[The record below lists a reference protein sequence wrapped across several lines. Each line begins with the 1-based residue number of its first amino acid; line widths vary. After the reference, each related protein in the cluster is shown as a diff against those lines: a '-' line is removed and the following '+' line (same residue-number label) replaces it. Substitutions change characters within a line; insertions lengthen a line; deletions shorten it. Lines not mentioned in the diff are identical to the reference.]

1 MNAAGA
7 RARVLAVDDEPDI
20 ARVVAEALGSEP
32 YETVPA
38 ASAQE
43 ALDAYAAERF
53 DLVLMDVRLGGPDG
67 VDALERLRRLDP
79 SALVVMLSAFDNV
92 NTAVQCMRLGAYD
105 YLTKPLNTYELRIT
119 IANALRTRRLM
130 GEVERLRREVE
141 KGRGLDRLVGD
152 EPSMHQ
158 LRDLVKRI
166 ACHDISVLVTGESG
180 TGKELVAESLHLLSD
195 RRDRPFVSVDCAA
208 LPEPLIE
215 SELFGH
221 EKGAFTGARERKIGR
236 FELAS
241 GGVLFLDEIG
251 NLAQGVQIKLLR
263 VLQERKISRLGSNAE
278 VPIDVRLVAAT
289 NVDLAEAIRR
299 GAFRED
305 LYYRLNEF
313 NIKVPSLKERPGDV
327 PLLANYFL
335 HRFNLQFG
343 RQVQRF
349 TPAAM
354 DAIKAHAWTGNV
366 REMQNAVKRAVI
378 LAEEE
383 IEPAHLPGEVA
394 GTAARPEARPL
405 KDLAGGAVMAAEAEM
420 IRRALHESRW
430 NKQKAARLL
439 QIDYKTLF
447 NKIREYQID

>member
-1 MNAAGA
+1 MNAKNNKAK
-7 RARVLAVDDEPDI
+7 VLAVDDEPDI
-20 ARVVAEALGSEP
+20 ARVVAEALGTES

-38 ASAQE
+38 ASGEE
-43 ALDAYAAERF
+43 ALELYAKNRF
-53 DLVLMDVRLGGPDG
+53 DLVLLDVRLGGIDG
-67 VDALERLRRLDP
+67 VETLDRLRRMD
-79 SALVVMLSAFDNV
+79 STALVVMLSSFDNV

-119 IANALRTRRLM
+119 LANALRTRRLIS
-130 GEVERLRREVE
+130 EVERLRREVE
-141 KGRGLDRLVGD
+141 KGRGLERLVGD
-152 EPSMHQ
+152 EPCMHQ
-158 LRDLVKRI
+158 MRDLIKRI
-166 ACHDISVLVTGESG
+166 AAHDISVLVTGDSG

-215 SELFGH
+215 SELFGY
-221 EKGAFTGARERKIGR
+221 EKGAFTGARERKLGR

-251 NLAQGVQIKLLR
+251 NLPPNVQVKLLR

-278 VPIDVRLVAAT
+278 IVIDVRLVAAT
-289 NVDLAEAIRR
+289 NVDLQDAIRR

-305 LYYRLNEF
+305 LYYRLAEF
-313 NIKVPSLKERPGDV
+313 HIKVPALKERPGDI
-327 PLLANYFL
+327 PLLANYYL

-343 RQVQRF
+343 RQVLRF
-349 TPAAM
+349 SPPAM
-354 DAIKAHAWTGNV
+354 EAIKAHQWTGNV

-383 IEPAHLPGEVA
+383 IDLVHLPPEIGGQA
-394 GTAARPEARPL
+394 GPPQPL
-405 KDLAGGAVMAAEAEM
+405 KVISEGAVAAAEKEM
-420 IRRALHESRW
+420 ILRALQEARW
-430 NKQKAARLL
+430 NKQKAARML

-447 NKIREYQID
+447 NKIKEYAID

>member
-20 ARVVAEALGSEP
+20 ARVVAEALGSEA

-354 DAIKAHAWTGNV
+354 DAIKSHAWTGNV